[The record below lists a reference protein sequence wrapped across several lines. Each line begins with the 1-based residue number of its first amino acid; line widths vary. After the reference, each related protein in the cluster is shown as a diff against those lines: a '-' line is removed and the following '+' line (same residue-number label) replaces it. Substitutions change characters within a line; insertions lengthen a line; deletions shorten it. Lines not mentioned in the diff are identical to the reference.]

1 MPEIINIAELSI
13 DTDSLVSSLSQT
25 RESINTLTAAQKT
38 LRADNQITS
47 ESYVRNEAALRTL
60 RAEYNQGSKTLSNVT
75 TATTRLNNALDTEV
89 TSINEA
95 RQQNREL
102 LALRNNL
109 NLSTDEG
116 RKSLEAINT
125 RINENNE
132 FVNENGSAYEQLK
145 NNVGNYASGVLS
157 TNPILAN
164 MATVLTEVRTALLA
178 KNAAM
183 IASSTSTG
191 VMSGALRVFRLA
203 LASTGIGLIVVALGS
218 LISFLTS
225 SQAGIDK
232 VTSVTRPLSALFSS
246 LVGVLQKLGENLFNA
261 FSNPQQTLKDLA
273 NFVQN
278 NLINRFKA
286 FGVILEGIINL
297 DFQKI
302 ADGVLQA
309 GTGVTNLTSKVSD
322 LAANTGEFVSDALEQ
337 GTQIDNLTKQI
348 EISENELILTRSK
361 SLAQIKE
368 LELAARDAGNS
379 TVERANAAQQAIE
392 ISNQLAKDELAIQ
405 DLRIERKRIENSLND
420 TSREDQAEFNRLVAE
435 RSNLEQAASTRE
447 LRFINQVSA
456 ARKEAKDAQKA
467 ANDQA
472 LKDEEERLKEE
483 SELRIQA
490 AKFELNEFI
499 RNNQSKLDSDKFF
512 SEESLNIERKRLNDL
527 ANERRK
533 FEETR
538 LEEGKISEVEFNE
551 AIAVINFDNAEKI
564 AQAEATRVEAQKAAE
579 AIDFENQLEL
589 DEDKFQN
596 QFELESERL
605 ELQRMRD
612 VAAAE
617 ATGADI
623 TLINQLA
630 AREQED
636 VDRRLGAARLQ
647 QTANTFGGI
656 AQLLGEHTAAGKAA
670 AIAQATINTYQG
682 ISEVWASESV
692 LPEPLATA
700 AKVVSS
706 GTVLA
711 AGLNTVSQIRNTQTP
726 VAERGIN
733 VAGGGLL
740 GGKRHSAG
748 GTLIEAE
755 AGEVVIN
762 RVAAQNNLGLL
773 SAINQSAGNGIA
785 FAERGINV
793 GGGFAGSSN
802 LSSGLID
809 IDLLAT
815 QIATANA
822 ALPTPVVNVSDIQRV
837 NNRTNIVRSI
847 ATL

>member
-589 DEDKFQN
+589 DEEKFQN